1 MLFGFGR
8 VPGCLGLGA
17 LFLWDEWR
25 EGRTD
30 RLPPRW
36 QSVRSGF
43 WECEVWWSDGRVVG
57 HQRCAGWLQGLSFL
71 VMCREVVGHRR
82 CVGCGW
88 GEFFAICREGIG
100 G

>member
-1 MLFGFGR
+1 M
-8 VPGCLGLGA
+8 
-17 LFLWDEWR
+17 

-30 RLPPRW
+30 RQPSRW

-71 VMCREVVGHRR
+71 VV
-82 CVGCGW
+82 
-88 GEFFAICREGIG
+88 CREGMGIG
-100 G
+100 AVVDALWGECGIGAVVDAVE

>member
-30 RLPPRW
+30 SLPAGW
-36 QSVRSGF
+36 GIGAAL
-43 WECEVWWSDGRVVG
+43 DVVG
-57 HQRCAGWLQGLSFL
+57 VSFL
-71 VMCREVVGHRR
+71 RFVVRGLGTR
-82 CVGCGW
+82 GW
-88 GEFFAICREGIG
+88 FGYIVVFLCNI
-100 G
+100 